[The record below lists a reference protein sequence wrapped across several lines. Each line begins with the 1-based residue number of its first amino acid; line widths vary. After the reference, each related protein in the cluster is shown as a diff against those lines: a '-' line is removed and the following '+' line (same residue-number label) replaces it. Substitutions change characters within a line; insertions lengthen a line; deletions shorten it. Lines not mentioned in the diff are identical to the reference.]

1 MGLLDLFR
9 NAQPALVRRAL
20 GDVQRMLVIGQQM
33 FGAATGTL
41 LDNEIL
47 DLDLSTL
54 DCEVNGLEEAVR
66 RSLLE
71 HLTIDPERELVLS
84 LKLVSVVN
92 EAERVGD
99 LCKALARN
107 AALSRHPR
115 RGPLVER
122 LRALRGRVEQAF
134 DDTILCFAERDS
146 SRAVAV
152 IERHASIKADAA
164 ALLRALAA
172 SDVTANEATVLALS
186 IHMISRMSSHLSNIA
201 SAMTGSYE
209 MLRRGSHLPSSKRDA
224 A

>member
-9 NAQPALVRRAL
+9 NAQPALVRQAM

-47 DLDLSTL
+47 DLNLASL
-54 DCEVNGLEEAVR
+54 DSQVNALEEDVR
-66 RSLLE
+66 RALLE
-71 HLTIDPERELVLS
+71 HLAVDPERELVLS

-92 EAERVGD
+92 EAERIGD
-99 LCKALARN
+99 LGKALARN

-122 LRALRGRVEQAF
+122 LRILRGRVDQAF
-134 DDTILCFAERDS
+134 GDTIVCFAERDS
-146 SRAVAV
+146 GRALAV

-164 ALLRALAA
+164 SLMRALAT
-172 SDVTANEATVLALS
+172 SDVPTNEATVLALS
-186 IHMISRMSSHLSNIA
+186 IHMISRVSSHLSNIA
-201 SAMTGSYE
+201 SAMTGTYE
-209 MLRRGSHLPSSKRDA
+209 MLRRGGHARSERDA

>member
-47 DLDLSTL
+47 DLDLSGL
-54 DCEVNGLEEAVR
+54 DDEVNALEEGVR
-66 RSLLE
+66 RVLLE
-71 HLTIDPERELVLS
+71 HLTVDPERELVLS

-92 EAERVGD
+92 EAERIGD
-99 LCKALARN
+99 LGKALARN
-107 AALSRHPR
+107 AALARHPR

-122 LRALRGRVEQAF
+122 LRTLRGRVEQAF
-134 DDTILCFAERDS
+134 GDTIVCFADRDS
-146 SRAVAV
+146 SRALAV

-164 ALLRALAA
+164 SLMRALAS
-172 SDVTANEATVLALS
+172 SDLPANEATVLALS
-186 IHMISRMSSHLSNIA
+186 VHMISRVSSHLSNIA
-201 SAMTGSYE
+201 SAMTGTYE
-209 MLRRGSHLPSSKRDA
+209 MLRRGGQARTERDA